1 MSKVVLKIEDLSKSY
16 FQGSAEIKVL
26 EHLNLTLH
34 EGQVIAIIGESGTGK
49 STLLQAAGLLD
60 DFDSGEIEIC
70 GVRTR
75 KASDRQRT
83 SIRLKNIGY
92 VYQYHHLL
100 ADFTALENVMLPQ
113 IVNST
118 NKAKAKARALEL
130 LDSLGLADRVSHK
143 PSQLSGGQQQRVAI
157 ARALA
162 NNPKLLIADEP
173 TGNLDAANA
182 DIVTKIFFDNI
193 RSNNLAAII
202 ATHNI
207 NFAQNADFVLY
218 LKNGILQA
226 S

>member
-1 MSKVVLKIEDLSKSY
+1 MSKIVLKIEDVSKSY
-16 FQGSAEIKVL
+16 FQGNTEIKVL

-60 DFDSGEIEIC
+60 DFDSGEIEVC
-70 GVRTR
+70 GVKTR
-75 KASDRQRT
+75 KASDRQKT

-100 ADFTALENVMLPQ
+100 SDFTALENVMLPQ

-130 LDSLGLADRVSHK
+130 LNSLGLADRATHK

-193 RSNNLAAII
+193 RAGNLAAII

-207 NFAQNADFVLY
+207 KFAQNADFVLY